1 MWTFLPAHLA
11 LFQQSE
17 IRAFKNMKRRK
28 FSIKSNIEWAKCSRL
43 QFRWS
48 STPQKVILNS
58 KSSLK
63 ISPFPYFQAPIKFG
77 KIEKFML
84 KNMILMRTPCAPC
97 QPPSQQQPIV
107 GKYKKKCFRLVHN
120 ITLMVE
126 NLIVGSSALA
136 QYCGL
141 FHSILLIS

>member
-1 MWTFLPAHLA
+1 MWTFLHC
-11 LFQQSE
+11 SNNHG
-17 IRAFKNMKRRK
+17 IIIWHKKMKRIK

-48 STPQKVILNS
+48 STPQKVILS
-58 KSSLK
+58 FKSSLK
-63 ISPFPYFQAPIKFG
+63 ISPFPSFQAPIKFS

-107 GKYKKKCFRLVHN
+107 GKYKKCFRLFHN